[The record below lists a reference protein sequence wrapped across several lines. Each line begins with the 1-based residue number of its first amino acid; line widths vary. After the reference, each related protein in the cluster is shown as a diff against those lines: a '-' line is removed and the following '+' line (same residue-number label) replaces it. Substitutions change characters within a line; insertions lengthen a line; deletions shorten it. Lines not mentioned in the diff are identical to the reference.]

1 MYNIF
6 LLEMKSGGDQLERIL
21 KCALI
26 VQTILE
32 EDYNI
37 KAKQHNVFILQ

>member
-1 MYNIF
+1 MYNLF
-6 LLEMKSGGDQLERIL
+6 FLEMKSGGDQLERFL
-21 KCALI
+21 KCVLI

-37 KAKQHNVFILQ
+37 KAKQHNVFIFQ